1 MKITI
6 FGTGYVGLVTGTCLA
21 EVGHEV
27 MCIDI
32 DQNKIDKLKE
42 GIIPI
47 YEPGLEELV
56 KRNYKEGRLQ
66 FSTDAKQG
74 IDFATAIFSAVGTP
88 PDENHRADLRFV
100 KIVAQTLGQNMD
112 NYKVFI
118 NKSTVPVGT
127 GEMCKNIIKEELK
140 KRKSPLLGGDLE
152 GGFDV
157 VSNPEFLKEGAAV
170 KDFMTPDRIVCGVES
185 EQAKKVM
192 NDIYKS
198 FIRADKPL
206 VFTDLKSS
214 EIIKYAANS
223 FLATKIS
230 FINEIAN
237 FAEIVGANIS
247 DISKG
252 IGLDPRIGSKFLHA
266 GIGYGGSCFPKDV
279 QALIETGKDFG
290 YDFKIIKA
298 TEEVNKLQKVK
309 IVDMLLEK
317 IKHIHS
323 QLNSEGL
330 PLKSEEINYFPLAN
344 KTIAIWGL
352 AFKPKTDDI
361 RDAPSLDVI
370 DRLIGLGVSKIQAFD
385 PVAMENVSRVL
396 GGESKL
402 TLTYTNYEALK
413 GADALLVLTEW
424 DEFRN
429 ADFDKIVELMRG
441 NIIIDGRNI
450 WNKDDLIE
458 RGFNYEGIG
467 K

>member
-6 FGTGYVGLVTGTCLA
+6 FGTWYVWLVTGTCLA

-56 KRNYKEGRLQ
+56 KRNYKEGRLL
-66 FSTDAKQG
+66 FSTDAKTG

-100 KIVAQTLGQNMD
+100 KIVAETVGKHMD
-112 NYKVFI
+112 DYKVFI

-127 GEMCKNIIKEELK
+127 GEMCKNIIKQELE
-140 KRKSPLLGGDLE
+140 KRNSPLLGGDLE

-157 VSNPEFLKEGAAV
+157 VSNPEFLKEWAAV

-214 EIIKYAANS
+214 EIIKYAANA

-237 FAEIVGANIS
+237 FSEIVGANIS
-247 DISKG
+247 DISKW

-279 QALIETGKDFG
+279 QALIETGKDFN

-298 TEEVNKLQKVK
+298 TEQVNKIQKVK
-309 IVDMLLEK
+309 IVDMLLDK
-317 IKHIHS
+317 IPDLS
-323 QLNSEGL
+323 W
-330 PLKSEEINYFPLAN
+330 
-344 KTIAIWGL
+344 KTIAIWWL

-361 RDAPSLDVI
+361 RDAPSLDI
-370 DRLIGLGVSKIQAFD
+370 IERLIGLWVSKIKAFD
-385 PVAMENVSRVL
+385 PVAMENVSRIF
-396 GGESKL
+396 ENQDKL
-402 TLTYTNYEALK
+402 TLTFTNYDALK
-413 GADALLVLTEW
+413 WADALLVLTEW

-429 ADFDKIVELMRG
+429 ADFDKIATLMKW

-450 WNKDDLIE
+450 WNKDDLLE
-458 RGFNYEGIG
+458 RGFVYEWIG